1 MGKSKLMS
9 ELGEKVSLDWAKIGF
24 KYHKTDYRFR
34 ATWINGEWDGGRL
47 VEDSFITLNE
57 GAPALHYAQQCFEG
71 MKAQTAKDGRI
82 LLFRPKLNAERMRR
96 TAERLLMPS
105 VSDGLFIKAVEQV
118 VRANH
123 RWVPPFGSGASLYI
137 RPMLIGVGENLGLR
151 PAEEFEFRVFCSPV
165 GPYYS
170 EGGLGSISL
179 AVSEYDRAAPQGT
192 GSYKAGANYAAG
204 LLATKEAVALGA
216 DEALYLDSR
225 DRRFIDEAGS
235 ANILVL
241 INGDKLVTPASNAIL
256 PSITRRSIMML
267 AETDLNL
274 KVEERA
280 IDLRKEFDNFVEMAA
295 CGTAAVLSPVTRVWF
310 DDEWHVV
317 GQSTETPVMQS
328 LYDKLLGIQRGIL
341 RDPSHWVHS
350 IDL

>member
-1 MGKSKLMS
+1 MSK
-9 ELGEKVSLDWAKIGF
+9 LGEKVSLDWAKIGF
-24 KYHKTDYRFR
+24 KYRNTDFRFR
-34 ATWINGEWDGGRL
+34 AKWDNGQWDVGRL
-47 VEDSFITLNE
+47 VEDSFIKLSE

-82 LLFRPKLNAERMRR
+82 LLFRPNLNAERMRR

-105 VSDGLFIKAVEQV
+105 VPDGLFIEAVEQV
-118 VRANH
+118 VRANY

-179 AVSEYDRAAPQGT
+179 AVSQYDRAAPQGT

-204 LLATKEAVALGA
+204 LLATKDAIALGA

-241 INGDKLVTPASNAIL
+241 IDGDTLVTPASSAIL
-256 PSITRRSIMML
+256 PSITRRSIMIL

-280 IDLRKEFDNFVEMAA
+280 IDLREEFESFVELAA
-295 CGTAAVLSPVTRVWF
+295 CGTAAVLSPVKRVWF
-310 DDEWHVV
+310 DDEWHDV
-317 GQSTETPVMQS
+317 GRSPETPIMQS
-328 LYDKLLGIQRGIL
+328 LYDKLVGIQSGIL
-341 RDPSHWVHS
+341 CDPGHWVHP
-350 IDL
+350 IAL

>member
-1 MGKSKLMS
+1 MSKLS
-9 ELGEKVSLDWAKIGF
+9 EKVSLDWAKIGF
-24 KYHKTDYRFR
+24 KYRNTDFRFR
-34 ATWINGEWDGGRL
+34 AKWDNGQWDVGRL
-47 VEDSFITLNE
+47 VEDSFIKLSE

-82 LLFRPKLNAERMRR
+82 LLFRPNLNAERMRR
-96 TAERLLMPS
+96 TAERLLMPP
-105 VSDGLFIKAVEQV
+105 VPDGLFIEAVEQV

-151 PAEEFEFRVFCSPV
+151 PAEEYEFRVFCSPV

-170 EGGLGSISL
+170 EGGLSSISL
-179 AVSEYDRAAPQGT
+179 AVSQYDRAAPQGT

-204 LLATKEAVALGA
+204 LLATKDAIALGA

-241 INGDKLVTPASNAIL
+241 IDGDTLVTPASNAIL
-256 PSITRRSIMML
+256 PSITRRSIMIL

-280 IDLRKEFDNFVEMAA
+280 IDLREEFESFVEMAA
-295 CGTAAVLSPVTRVWF
+295 CGTAAVLSPVKRVWF
-310 DDEWHVV
+310 DDEWHDV
-317 GQSTETPVMQS
+317 GRSPETPIMQS
-328 LYDKLLGIQRGIL
+328 LYDKLVGIQSGIL
-341 RDPSHWVHS
+341 CDPGHWVHP
-350 IDL
+350 IAL

>member
-1 MGKSKLMS
+1 MSKLS
-9 ELGEKVSLDWAKIGF
+9 EKVSLDWAKIGF
-24 KYHKTDYRFR
+24 KYRNTDFRFR
-34 ATWINGEWDGGRL
+34 AKWENGQWDVGRL
-47 VEDSFITLNE
+47 VEDSFIKLSE

-82 LLFRPKLNAERMRR
+82 LLFRPNLNAERMRR

-105 VSDGLFIKAVEQV
+105 VPDGLFIEAVEQV

-179 AVSEYDRAAPQGT
+179 AVSQYDRAAPQGT
-192 GSYKAGANYAAG
+192 GSFKAGANYAAG
-204 LLATKEAVALGA
+204 LLATKDAIALGA

-241 INGDKLVTPASNAIL
+241 IDGDTLVTPASNAIL
-256 PSITRRSIMML
+256 PSITRRSIMIL
-267 AETDLNL
+267 AETDLYL

-280 IDLRKEFDNFVEMAA
+280 IDLREEFESFVEMAA
-295 CGTAAVLSPVTRVWF
+295 CGTAAVLSPVKRVWF
-310 DDEWHVV
+310 DDEWHDV
-317 GQSTETPVMQS
+317 GRSPETPIMQS
-328 LYDKLLGIQRGIL
+328 LYDKLVGIQSGIL
-341 RDPSHWVHS
+341 CDPGHWVHP
-350 IDL
+350 IAL

>member
-1 MGKSKLMS
+1 MSKLS
-9 ELGEKVSLDWAKIGF
+9 EKVSLDWAKIGF
-24 KYHKTDYRFR
+24 KYRNTDFRFR
-34 ATWINGEWDGGRL
+34 AKWDNGQWDVGRL
-47 VEDSFITLNE
+47 VEDSFIKLSE

-82 LLFRPKLNAERMRR
+82 LLFRPNLNAERMRR
-96 TAERLLMPS
+96 TAERLLMPP
-105 VSDGLFIKAVEQV
+105 VPDGLFIEAVEQV

-151 PAEEFEFRVFCSPV
+151 PAEEYEFRVFCSPV

-170 EGGLGSISL
+170 EGGLSSISL
-179 AVSEYDRAAPQGT
+179 AVSQYDRAAPQGT

-204 LLATKEAVALGA
+204 LLATKDAIALGA

-241 INGDKLVTPASNAIL
+241 IDGDTLVTPASNAIL
-256 PSITRRSIMML
+256 PSITRRSIMSL

-280 IDLRKEFDNFVEMAA
+280 IDLREEFESFVEMAA
-295 CGTAAVLSPVTRVWF
+295 CGTAAVLSPVKRVWF
-310 DDEWHVV
+310 DDEWHDV
-317 GQSTETPVMQS
+317 GRSPETPIMQS
-328 LYDKLLGIQRGIL
+328 LYDKLVGIQSGIL
-341 RDPSHWVHS
+341 CDPGHWVHP
-350 IDL
+350 IAL